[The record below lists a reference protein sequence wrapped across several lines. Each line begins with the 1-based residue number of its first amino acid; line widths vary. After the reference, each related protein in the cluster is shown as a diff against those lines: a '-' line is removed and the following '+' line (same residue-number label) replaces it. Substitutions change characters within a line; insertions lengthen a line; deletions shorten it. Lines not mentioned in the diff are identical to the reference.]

1 MPPIYHR
8 RLPDPAPLA
17 KTPADLVSYGPQL
30 PITLSLPAG
39 DSPQGPSVGVVGG
52 NALIDTRAGYT
63 CVNVRAMQALGFPQ
77 AAHGTKYRVHVH
89 FTDAPFPDR
98 DLDV

>member
-63 CVNVRAMQALGFPQ
+63 CVNVRAMQAAHQ
-77 AAHGTKYRVHVH
+77 ARVISRRHKGAISP
-89 FTDAPFPDR
+89 TSCSLR
-98 DLDV
+98 C